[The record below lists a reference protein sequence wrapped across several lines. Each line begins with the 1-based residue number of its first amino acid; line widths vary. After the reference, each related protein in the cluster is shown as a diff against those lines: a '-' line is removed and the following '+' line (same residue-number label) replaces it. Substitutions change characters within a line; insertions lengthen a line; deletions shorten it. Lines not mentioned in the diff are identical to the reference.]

1 MENCSMGRITGLA
14 FWPSWAQWLLYSRVR
29 RCGESPVPE
38 SCWGWPPSLPRRV
51 AAFALLG
58 ICIFLLWDGRRNR
71 EPWPQLL
78 RTQVLIVLSFLGA
91 LFLLCLPYI
100 ATTGIAKLWYF
111 QITYVRTHYVTGLDA
126 SMGLPELPSWR
137 RLPFVAQYLLIYLLL
152 PLVYADR

>member
-14 FWPSWAQWLLYSRVR
+14 FWPSWARWLLYSRVR

-111 QITYVRTHYVTGLDA
+111 QITYAHTLRHRFGCVHGAAGA
-126 SMGLPELPSWR
+126 SELAQAALCRSVFAHLSP
-137 RLPFVAQYLLIYLLL
+137 VADCLRS
-152 PLVYADR
+152 VV